1 MAAQVER
8 ARAALLRLQTAGTKF
23 NASIRVR
30 FPPSHKVRRTMEST
44 TSGWANDMPTPVR
57 IFAAR
62 GEDCEALASHPL
74 GVFSDGVADLVDE
87 AQKWAGEPKMTEKA
101 VPIYPKIITLV
112 EEGLFQ
118 AIGANAREFFEA
130 IRALPGDAAPLTKAE
145 CDFWAKYQRMA
156 KVLEGANRVPA
167 TTAQVS

>member
-1 MAAQVER
+1 MSMKPR
-8 ARAALLRLQTAGTKF
+8 
-23 NASIRVR
+23 
-30 FPPSHKVRRTMEST
+30 
-44 TSGWANDMPTPVR
+44 SG
-57 IFAAR
+57 
-62 GEDCEALASHPL
+62 
-74 GVFSDGVADLVDE
+74 
-87 AQKWAGEPKMTEKA
+87 PKMTEKA

-118 AIGANAREFFEA
+118 AIGANAREFFEV

-156 KVLEGANRVPA
+156 KVFEGANRVPA

>member
-1 MAAQVER
+1 MAAQVEC

-74 GVFSDGVADLVDE
+74 SIFSDGVADLVDD

-112 EEGLFQ
+112 EEGFFQ
-118 AIGANAREFFEA
+118 AIGANARELFEA
-130 IRALPGDAAPLTKAE
+130 IRALPGDVAPLTKAE
-145 CDFWAKYQRMA
+145 CDFWGGYQRMA
-156 KVLEGANRVPA
+156 KAFEGARTQPA
-167 TTAQVS
+167 TTVEVS